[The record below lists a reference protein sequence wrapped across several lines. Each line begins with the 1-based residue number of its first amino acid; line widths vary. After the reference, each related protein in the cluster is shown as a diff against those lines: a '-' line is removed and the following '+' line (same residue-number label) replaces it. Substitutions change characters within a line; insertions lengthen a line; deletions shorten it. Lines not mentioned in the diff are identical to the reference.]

1 VSSICRSTRKR
12 KIDLPARKL
21 VAVQALLGLAL
32 LAAACSSS
40 GEANPATSVPNR
52 TPGATASGT
61 PASPASA
68 EDALARYAQRVLSQ
82 GFVANCQKATRP
94 KDVGK
99 QCASKLG
106 ERGDLVAY
114 ALGPTFSFP
123 PTRIM
128 ILKPEAGDWVLVSTS
143 NLDPSKSAP
152 GIPWPLVVGAKVVVT
167 GTAPDCLKVR
177 EGPGT
182 ASRELD
188 CIKDGTAV
196 TIVAGPTDKDSIQW
210 WQLQDHGWAAGDYLR
225 YADSTSGGVTTRS

>member
-1 VSSICRSTRKR
+1 M
-12 KIDLPARKL
+12 DFPPRKL

-32 LAAACSSS
+32 LAAACSSD
-40 GEANPATSVPNR
+40 GGAKPGTTVPNGS
-52 TPGATASGT
+52 TPGATASGAT
-61 PASPASA
+61 VSPASA
-68 EDALARYAQRVLSQ
+68 EDALGRYGQRVLSQ
-82 GFVANCQKATRP
+82 GFVPNCQDEKRP
-94 KDVGK
+94 DDVGK

-152 GIPWPLVVGAKVVVT
+152 GIPWPLVVVGAKVVVT
-167 GTAPDCLKVR
+167 GTAPDCLKIR

-182 ASRELD
+182 ASKEVD
-188 CIKDGTAV
+188 CIKDGTEV
-196 TIVAGPTDKDSIQW
+196 TIVAGPTDKDNIQW

-225 YADSTSGGVTTRS
+225 YPDSTSGGVTTKS